1 MQFSQ
6 NLQDVA
12 ELLPP
17 VVLEMV
23 DLVGF
28 DVTEKIIRHFGGVC
42 FLFSDGSIYFP
53 RLKALIGSEN
63 ATTLRRYFKSEEV
76 YIPRCDVA
84 LRTLRN
90 TRLVNEFLIKTQ
102 VEGKSGRAAMFDLCP
117 KYALSDRQAWEI
129 VRDAQRRSPLATQS
143 SLF

>member
-1 MQFSQ
+1 MSHFE
-6 NLQDVA
+6 DVA
-12 ELLPP
+12 DCLPP

-42 FLFSDGSIYFP
+42 FLFSDGAMYFP
-53 RLKALIGSEN
+53 KLKSLVGLEHATAL
-63 ATTLRRYFKSEEV
+63 RQYFKSEEV
-76 YIPRCDVA
+76 YIPRCEVA

-90 TRLVNEFLIKTQ
+90 IRLVNDFLIKTQ
-102 VEGKSGRAAMFDLCP
+102 VEGKSGRAAMLELCP

-129 VRDAQRRSPLATQS
+129 VRNAQRHSPLATQS

>member
-1 MQFSQ
+1 MSHFE
-6 NLQDVA
+6 DVA
-12 ELLPP
+12 DCLPP

-28 DVTEKIIRHFGGVC
+28 DVTEKIVRHFGGVC
-42 FLFSDGSIYFP
+42 FLFSDGTIYFP
-53 RLKALIGSEN
+53 RLKSLVGLEN
-63 ATTLRRYFKSEEV
+63 ATILRQYFKSEEV

-102 VEGKSGRAAMFDLCP
+102 VEEKSGRAAMLELCP

-129 VRDAQRRSPLATQS
+129 VRNAQRNSPLATQS

>member
-1 MQFSQ
+1 MNHFE
-6 NLQDVA
+6 DVA
-12 ELLPP
+12 DCLPP

-28 DVTEKIIRHFGGVC
+28 EVTEKIIRHFGGVC
-42 FLFSDGSIYFP
+42 FLFSDGAIYFP
-53 RLKALIGSEN
+53 RLKALIGLEN
-63 ATTLRRYFKSEEV
+63 ATTLRQYFKSEEV

-90 TRLVNEFLIKTQ
+90 TRLVNEFLMKTQ
-102 VEGKSGRAAMFDLCP
+102 VEGKSGRAAMLDLCP

-129 VRDAQRRSPLATQS
+129 VRDAQRHSPLATQS

>member
-1 MQFSQ
+1 MSH
-6 NLQDVA
+6 LEDVA
-12 ELLPP
+12 DCLPP

-28 DVTEKIIRHFGGVC
+28 EVTEKIIRHFGGVC
-42 FLFSDGSIYFP
+42 FLFSDGAIYFP
-53 RLKALIGSEN
+53 RLKALIGLEN
-63 ATTLRRYFKSEEV
+63 ATILRQYFKSEEV
-76 YIPRCDVA
+76 YIPRCEVA

-90 TRLVNEFLIKTQ
+90 IRLVNDFLIKTQ
-102 VEGKSGRAAMFDLCP
+102 VEGKSGRAAMLELCP

-129 VRDAQRRSPLATQS
+129 VRNAQRHSPLATQS

>member
-1 MQFSQ
+1 MNHFE
-6 NLQDVA
+6 DVA
-12 ELLPP
+12 DCLPP

-28 DVTEKIIRHFGGVC
+28 EVTEKIIRHFGGVC
-42 FLFSDGSIYFP
+42 FLFSDGAIYFP
-53 RLKALIGSEN
+53 RLKALIGLEN
-63 ATTLRRYFKSEEV
+63 ATILRQYFKGEEV

-90 TRLVNEFLIKTQ
+90 TRLVNEFLMKTQ
-102 VEGKSGRAAMFDLCP
+102 VEGKSGRAAMLDLCP

-129 VRDAQRRSPLATQS
+129 VRDAQRHSPLATQS